1 MKKIILRMIFISI
14 IMIANNI
21 YAKTFIF
28 VSHSMN
34 DEALKA
40 YFKEAIANDAILVM
54 RGLVN
59 NSFIDT
65 KVKCEQLEISYE
77 INPVLFDLFK
87 IEIVPVIIQQD
98 GEIIKKVTG
107 HISLKDAFEIFHE
120 EKK

>member
-1 MKKIILRMIFISI
+1 
-14 IMIANNI
+14 MIANNI

-40 YFKEAIANDAILVM
+40 YFKEAMANDAILVM

-65 KVKCEQLEISYE
+65 KVKCEELQISYE

-87 IEIVPVIIQQD
+87 IEIVPVIIHQD

-120 EKK
+120 GKK